1 MNKLNVLIVDDEQ
14 IYRDEVAEF
23 LDGSECNTFKA
34 GSPSEAMTVLSESDI
49 DLMFLDIKLPE
60 TDGLS
65 FLKTIK
71 EKFPELE
78 VIMITGHGNM
88 ENVIEALRLGAID
101 FINKPFGT
109 LEIRSALERSK
120 RFLDLNHKLA
130 KAELN
135 YDTTSQKLRKI
146 FGHEIIGKSSA
157 IKNALDLVKRV
168 SETDDTSVLITG
180 NTGTGKELIAGGIH
194 HLSSRSSNLFY
205 DVNCSAVPENLFE
218 SEFFGH
224 VKGAFTGAVEN
235 KAGWFEIANNG
246 TLFLDEIGD
255 MPLNQQI
262 KLLRV
267 LEERKIRRIG
277 SHKDIKVNVRVIAAT
292 NKNLKKLISDNK
304 FREDLYHRIS
314 TFTIHAE
321 PLKKRKE
328 DIPLLLDY
336 FVESFAGKMRKNI
349 IKIEENIISR
359 LQNYNFPGNI
369 RELKNMVEK
378 AVIMCDGSTLQT
390 KHFSL
395 GSSTVI
401 GENSATLDLNEVE
414 KQTIRKALSLTSMKS
429 EAAKLLNITHQSLNR
444 KLKKYNLG

>member
-34 GSPSEAMTVLSESDI
+34 GSPSVALKVLDETEI

-120 RFLDLNHKLA
+120 RFIELSHKLK

-135 YDTTSQKLRKI
+135 YNTTSEKLFKI
-146 FGHEIIGKSSA
+146 LNHKIIGKSEGM
-157 IKNALDLVKRV
+157 KNTLNMMKRV

-180 NTGTGKELIAGGIH
+180 KTGTGKELVASGIH
-194 HLSSRSSNLFY
+194 HLSTRSLNVFY
-205 DVNCSAVPENLFE
+205 DVNCSAIPENLFE

-277 SHKDIKVNVRVIAAT
+277 YHKEVKVNVRVIAAT
-292 NKNLKKLISDNK
+292 NKDLNQLIK
-304 FREDLYHRIS
+304 AGGFREDLYHRIS
-314 TFTIHAE
+314 TFNIHVNS
-321 PLKKRKE
+321 LKDRKE
-328 DIPLLLDY
+328 DIPLLLEY
-336 FVESFAGKMRKNI
+336 FVKSFAGKMRKNI
-349 IKIEENIISR
+349 TQIDENIISR

-401 GENSATLDLNEVE
+401 GENSATLDLDELE
-414 KQTIRKALSLTSMKS
+414 KQAILKALSLTSMKS

-444 KLKKYNLG
+444 KLKKFKLE